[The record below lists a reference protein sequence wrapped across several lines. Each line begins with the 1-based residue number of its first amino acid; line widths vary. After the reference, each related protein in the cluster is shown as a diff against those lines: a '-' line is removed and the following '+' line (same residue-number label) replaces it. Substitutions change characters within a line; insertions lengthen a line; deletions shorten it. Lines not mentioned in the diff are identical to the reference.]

1 MRRIAIL
8 SAVCLSALMLICSGC
23 DDDTLHESGA
33 KADNYYTGTT
43 DTPPQAVD
51 LSPIPESDVIDIDF
65 GPVDVNTF
73 AYRYLFIPNEGNG
86 NLALVNLS
94 IDPATSLDFV
104 IESLNSTAIPGDY
117 LRIKITYVPGEV
129 DTDTGSFVLTLNTT
143 KHQIITVNLAGEG
156 VAGIQVCASDCVGDQ
171 QMQPCLG
178 AGEICSNDDK
188 DSIIVEFGDANME
201 ESISRDIIIRNLGYN
216 QLQISDVVIYGGS
229 TFVFEVDKNNN
240 VPGVL
245 SPGDEML
252 IYALYVPFYGG
263 EHLSSLR
270 VISNDVN
277 EPEVE
282 VILSGRG
289 IAPRICPDPMV
300 LDFGNVVTGTTATK
314 NFTLTNCGLLEVD
327 LYDVTMASGSSQD
340 FNLANLP
347 TLPATLAVGAQV
359 SVDVQY
365 YPQTPGSDAG
375 GADIFS
381 SDITS
386 DPATNL
392 TGTVTLLGRSDP
404 NICDILATPFAV
416 NFGSVEVGQAATTDL
431 VLSNVGNDSCVI
443 DRLEITQNTAD
454 SEFSVITGPAP
465 GTSFDPGDILQ
476 VGLGYNPATHGQD
489 VGVLSVFGNDK
500 DSNEIR
506 IDLNGFGLY
515 PGGEGPVAICSVDPV
530 SAVPL
535 TTITWYGDQSYDTNN
550 RPITVYNWTI
560 ISFPAGSAARLI
572 GTGANRYT
580 EVDLAGT
587 YIAELI
593 VENDLGQVSRPCRA
607 AATVTPTEDLW
618 IEMYWTYSGDD
629 MDLHLLSPGGTP
641 RTSGDCYFMNCTG
654 WFPPDWG
661 VSGYDGDDPHLDL
674 DDIPGTGP
682 ENINIS
688 DPADGVYTV
697 FVHDYPGSVNDTPN
711 PVTVNVY
718 IDGAMVQTFNESVTT
733 EDQDWYVCDI
743 DWPSGTVTPR

>member
-1 MRRIAIL
+1 MRRVAIL
-8 SAVCLSALMLICSGC
+8 LAISLSAFMPVFSGC

-33 KADNYYTGTT
+33 RVDNYYTGTN

-65 GPVDVNTF
+65 GPVDVNTI
-73 AYRYLFIPNEGNG
+73 AYRYLFIPNEGTG

-94 IDPATSLDFV
+94 IDPATSLDFL
-104 IESLNSTAIPGDY
+104 IESVNSSAIAGDH
-117 LRIKITYVPGEV
+117 LIIKITYVPGEIGA
-129 DTDTGSFVLTLNTT
+129 DTGAFVLTLNTP

-156 VAGIQVCASDCVGDQ
+156 VAGIQVCASDCTGDQ
-171 QMQPCLG
+171 QLQPCQGVL
-178 AGEICSNDDK
+178 EICSNDDK
-188 DSIIVEFGDANME
+188 DSIIVEFGDANMDQR
-201 ESISRDIIIRNLGYN
+201 ISRNIIIRNLGFRD
-216 QLQISDVVIYGGS
+216 LQISDVAVERGA
-229 TFVFEVDKNNN
+229 TFVFEVDFNNN

-252 IYALYVPFYGG
+252 IYAVYAPFYGG
-263 EHLSSLR
+263 EHLASLM
-270 VISNDVN
+270 VKSNDVN

-282 VILSGRG
+282 VILRGRG
-289 IAPRICPDPMV
+289 MAPRICPDPMV
-300 LDFGNVVTGTTATK
+300 LDFGNVVTGVTATK

-327 LYDVTMASGSSQD
+327 LYDVTMAAGSSQD
-340 FNLANLP
+340 FSLANLP
-347 TLPATLAVGAQV
+347 NLPATLPVGSQV

-386 DPATNL
+386 DPATHL

-404 NICDILATPFAV
+404 NVCDILATPFAV
-416 NFGSVEVGQAATTDL
+416 NFGSIEVGQAATTNL

-443 DRLEITQNTAD
+443 DRLEITQNTPNT
-454 SEFSVITGPAP
+454 EFSLITAPPP

-476 VGLGYNPATHGQD
+476 LGLGYNPTDHGQD

-500 DSNEIR
+500 DTNEIR
-506 IDLNGFGLY
+506 IDLNAFGLY
-515 PGGEGPVAICSVDPV
+515 PDGEGPIAICSVDPA

-550 RPITVYNWTI
+550 RTITAYHWTI

-593 VENDLGQVSRPCRA
+593 VENDLGQMSRPCRA

-629 MDLHLLSPGGTP
+629 MDLHLLSPGGLP
-641 RTSGDCYFMNCTG
+641 RTSGDCYFMNCVG

-661 VSGYDGDDPHLDL
+661 VSGYDGDNPHLDL

-682 ENINIS
+682 ENINIA
-688 DPADGVYTV
+688 DPAAGTYTV
-697 FVHDYPGSVNDTPN
+697 FVHDYPGSVNNTPN
-711 PVTVNVY
+711 PVTVNIYV
-718 IDGAMVQTFNESVTT
+718 DGALVRTFNESVTT

>member
-1 MRRIAIL
+1 MRRIPIL
-8 SAVCLSALMLICSGC
+8 LTISLSVVTLICSGC
-23 DDDTLHESGA
+23 DDAKMHEQRA
-33 KADNYYTGTT
+33 KTDNYFTGTT
-43 DTPPQAVD
+43 ETPPQVAD
-51 LSPIPESDVIDIDF
+51 LSPIPGSDIIAIDF
-65 GPVDVNTF
+65 GPVDVGTF
-73 AYRYLFIPNEGNG
+73 AYRFLFIPSEGSVD
-86 NLALVNLS
+86 LALVNLS
-94 IDPATSLDFV
+94 IDPNTSLDYL
-104 IESLNSTAIPGDY
+104 IESMNSNAAPGSH
-117 LRIKITYVPGEV
+117 LVIKITYVPGEIGP
-129 DTDTGSFVLTLNTT
+129 DAGSFALTLNTSE
-143 KHQIITVNLAGEG
+143 HQTITVNLTGEG

-171 QMQPCLG
+171 QLQPCQG
-178 AGEICSNDDK
+178 AGEICSDDDK

-201 ESISRDIIIRNLGYN
+201 EQLSRDIIIRNLGFR
-216 QLQISDVVIYGGS
+216 QLQISDVIIYGGS

-245 SPGDEML
+245 SPGDEMV
-252 IYALYVPFYGG
+252 IYAIYAPFYGG

-282 VILSGRG
+282 VVLRGMG

-300 LDFGNVVTGTTATK
+300 LDFGNVVTGTTASK

-340 FNLANLP
+340 FSLANLP
-347 TLPATLAVGAQV
+347 SLPTTLAVGAQV
-359 SVDVQY
+359 SVEVQY

-386 DPATNL
+386 DPVTNL

-404 NICDILATPFAV
+404 NVCDILATPFAV
-416 NFGSVEVGQAATTDL
+416 NFGSIEVGQTATADL

-443 DRLEITQNTAD
+443 DRLEITQNTPNA
-454 SEFSVITGPAP
+454 EFSLITAP
-465 GTSFDPGDILQ
+465 PPGSSFDPGDILQ
-476 VGLGYNPATHGQD
+476 VGLGYDPFDHGQD

-500 DSNEIR
+500 DTNEVR
-506 IDLNGFGLY
+506 IDLNAFGLY
-515 PGGEGPVAICSVDPV
+515 PDGEGPVAICSVDPT
-530 SAVPL
+530 STVPL
-535 TTITWYGDQSYDTNN
+535 TTVTWYGDQSYDTNN
-550 RPITVYNWTI
+550 RPIVAHHWSI
-560 ISFPAGSAARLI
+560 VSFPAGSAARLV

-593 VENDLGQVSRPCRA
+593 VENDLGQMSRPCRA
-607 AATVTPTEDLW
+607 ATTVTPTEDLW
-618 IEMYWTYSGDD
+618 IEMYWTFPGDD
-629 MDLHLLSPGGTP
+629 MDLHLLSPGGLP
-641 RTSGDCYFMNCTG
+641 RTSGDCYFMNCVG

-661 VSGYDGDDPHLDL
+661 VNGYDGDDPHLDL

-682 ENINIS
+682 ENINIA

-697 FVHDYPGSVNDTPN
+697 FVHDYPGSVNNTPN
-711 PVTVNVY
+711 PVTVNIY
-718 IDGAMVQTFNESVTT
+718 IDGALVQTFNETVTL
-733 EDQDWYVCDI
+733 EDSDWYVCEI
-743 DWPSGTVTPR
+743 DWPSGTVTPL